1 MRRPKQSRIPK
12 VRFIDNPTII
22 PNLTAEVSP
31 DPVVWAQNS
40 LGFIADPKQAEILRC
55 NDLRVVVV
63 TSRQAGKSTIAA
75 LRALHLALRHPGSLI
90 MMTAK
95 VAAQAG
101 ELLLKAGPDSNSR
114 FGIACPYQYPQ
125 AEPAKAKDTGDIYL
139 RQTPRAPERAIS
151 ADGLRGRYRSE
162 IARDCGSGEGG

>member
-75 LRALHLALRHPGSLI
+75 LRALHLALL
-90 MMTAK
+90 
-95 VAAQAG
+95 
-101 ELLLKAGPDSNSR
+101 
-114 FGIACPYQYPQ
+114 YPI
-125 AEPAKAKDTGDIYL
+125 P
-139 RQTPRAPERAIS
+139 S
-151 ADGLRGRYRSE
+151 S
-162 IARDCGSGEGG
+162 